1 MLFYIKE
8 VSLLKIKMVIIFI
21 LCCIMIILYT
31 FFNIKV
37 DSKIIFT
44 TVELTGNINEIYN
57 GRTDFSEFNYDSKIS
72 DYISKTILFLQSDRM
87 ISEIEIKKIS
97 YANNDNFLSLS
108 NVSENEDTE
117 YKIINGVRYYK
128 LSELRKTDKVVIN
141 GSTYMYDLKSIPTY
155 ENVINSPDYSF
166 IYEDSWVQNNIVYV
180 KYISES
186 EKDSIV
192 YSVEYD
198 IFNKI
203 QNIDVKIG
211 AELLCL
217 GV

>member
-1 MLFYIKE
+1 MLKKENRLKKNRHFKYIYKHGETKVLNKLSLVYIKTKFKTYKVGFS
-8 VSLLKIKMVIIFI
+8 VSKKVGKSVVRNKIKRR
-21 LCCIMIILYT
+21 LREC
-31 FFNIKV
+31 
-37 DSKIIFT
+37 
-44 TVELTGNINEIYN
+44 
-57 GRTDFSEFNYDSKIS
+57 
-72 DYISKTILFLQSDRM
+72 
-87 ISEIEIKKIS
+87 
-97 YANNDNFLSLS
+97 FLSLS

-117 YKIINGVRYYK
+117 YKIINGVRYYR

-203 QNIDVKIG
+203 QNIDSKKWLSERISNTPD
-211 AELLCL
+211 
-217 GV
+217 

>member
-1 MLFYIKE
+1 M
-8 VSLLKIKMVIIFI
+8 SLLKVKIAIVFI
-21 LCCIMIILYT
+21 LLCIVVILYK
-31 FFNIKV
+31 FLNIEIN
-37 DSKIIFT
+37 SNIIYN
-44 TVELTGNINEIYN
+44 TVEFTDSINEVYS
-57 GRTDFSEFNYDSKIS
+57 GRTDFSEYNNDTVLSE
-72 DYISKTILFLQSDRM
+72 YINKTILFLQSDRK
-87 ISEIEIKKIS
+87 ISEVEIKKIS
-97 YANNDNFLSLS
+97 YANDDNFISGADFS
-108 NVSENEDTE
+108 NDTKYE
-117 YKIINGVRYYK
+117 LIDGVRYYK
-128 LSELRKTDKVVIN
+128 LSELIKTDKVVIN
-141 GSTYMYDLKSIPTY
+141 GSTYVYDLKSIPIY
-155 ENVINSPDYSF
+155 ENIINSPDYSF

-203 QNIDVKIG
+203 QDIDVEIG